1 MGIFPY
7 LFQLTQCY
15 AFDEKEMLI
24 RIALGHPQEE
34 INKAFDNMC
43 EAITKIQVAP
53 RHLPNSSSKDSHEA
67 II

>member
-1 MGIFPY
+1 MKIIICLNPT
-7 LFQLTQCY
+7 L
-15 AFDEKEMLI
+15 
-24 RIALGHPQEE
+24 EE